1 MYLQNKYT
9 KWYYNIIQNAQAR
22 ILPSNVYFEKHHIV
36 PRSLGGNNKQLNIV
50 ELTPR
55 EHFIC
60 HLLLTK
66 MTNGNAMYK
75 MRYALWM
82 LTNIK
87 KIGKGRYTPTGRI
100 YEYVR
105 KCHNEAIK
113 LSWTDEKRKRHS
125 KKLKEFNASID
136 KTSERYQNRI
146 EKISK
151 FQKTKVWTE
160 KAIQNRLDNCLKNA
174 AARKGKPWDDKK
186 RQSTLNTYLEKNLD
200 IALEIISLH
209 NAGLNNLQISKKL
222 EISWDKVKYS
232 LKHRLDFETYQNNN
246 Y

>member
-22 ILPSNVYFEKHHIV
+22 ILPLNVYFEKHHIV
-36 PRSLGGNNKQLNIV
+36 PRSLGGNNKQSNIAK
-50 ELTPR
+50 LTPK

-66 MTNGNAMYK
+66 MTNGNGMYK

-105 KCHNEAIK
+105 KCHNDAIK
-113 LSWTDEKRKRHS
+113 LSWTDEKRKQHS
-125 KKLKEFNASID
+125 KKLKEFNARVD
-136 KTSERYQNRI
+136 KTSEQYQNRV
-146 EKISK
+146 EKIIE

-160 KAIQNRLDNCLKNA
+160 KAIQSRLENCLENAKN
-174 AARKGKPWDDKK
+174 RKGSTWSNTH
-186 RQSTLNTYLEKNLD
+186 RQSRLTSYLEKNID
-200 IALEIISLH
+200 TAEKVFKLH
-209 NAGLNNLQISKKL
+209 DTGLNNLQISKKL

-232 LKHRLDFETYQNNN
+232 LQHRTDFEAYKLTH
-246 Y
+246 